1 LEEVITLNR
10 KGFTLLELL
19 IVVAII
25 GIIAAIAV
33 PTLISSRGAAAQN
46 IAKATLRQLV
56 SAEGA
61 YYSRNN
67 AYGTWA
73 QMMAA
78 GYIDGRF
85 VSPFTEGA
93 VTYTETAVSADAF
106 TFTAQLA
113 ANLGGQTYTVNES
126 GRIT

>member
-1 LEEVITLNR
+1 MNR
-10 KGFTLLELL
+10 KGFTLIELL

-33 PTLISSRGAAAQN
+33 PTLLSTRGAAAQN

-61 YYSRNN
+61 YYARNN

-73 QMMAA
+73 QLIAA
-78 GYIDGRF
+78 GFVDGRF
-85 VSPFTEGA
+85 VSPFTESA
-93 VTYTETAVSADAF
+93 VTYTEVSVTADAF

-113 ANLGGQTYTVNES
+113 ANLGGQTYTVTES